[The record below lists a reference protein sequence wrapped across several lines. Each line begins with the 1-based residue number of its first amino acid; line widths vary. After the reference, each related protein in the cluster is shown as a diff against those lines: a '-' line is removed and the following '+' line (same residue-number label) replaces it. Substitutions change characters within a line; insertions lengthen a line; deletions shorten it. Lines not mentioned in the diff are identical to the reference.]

1 MNMTPIRTLIADDYS
16 LFRRALKAHLEEN
29 CMAVVVGMAAN
40 GPDIV
45 AFAEDLA
52 PDLVLMKVQLPG
64 LDVLATCRR
73 IKAQTPDMKI
83 IVYIPYG
90 WEVYARC
97 PEFCADVCM
106 AQDALFDELPLTIA
120 RLIAEGSQPLKRS
133 IL

>member
-1 MNMTPIRTLIADDYS
+1 MHRIRTLIADDYPF
-16 LFRRALKAHLEEN
+16 FRRALKAHLEEN

-40 GPDIV
+40 GPDAV

-64 LDVLATCRR
+64 LDGLEACRK

-90 WEVYARC
+90 PEIYALR
-97 PEFCADVCM
+97 PDFRADVCM

-120 RLIAEGSQPLKRS
+120 RLISEKSRPLKSS

>member
-1 MNMTPIRTLIADDYS
+1 MDRIRTLIADDYPF
-16 LFRRALKAHLEEN
+16 FRRALKAHLEEN

-40 GPDIV
+40 GLDAA

-64 LDVLATCRR
+64 LSGLEACRK

-90 WEVYARC
+90 SEVYARC
-97 PEFCADVCM
+97 PEFCADACM
-106 AQDALFDELPLTIA
+106 AQDTLFDELPLTIA
-120 RLIAEGSQPLKRS
+120 RLIPQENQQLKRF